1 MLSDVIKDE
10 IQNAYRQIL
19 TQKSLRARAG
29 QRVMIAEI
37 AKALSAIETGGP
49 DIDKDSSAEKEAAPE
64 SPPNAPIIVIEAGTG
79 TGKTLAY
86 VLGTLPLARHLGKKV
101 VLATATV
108 ALQEQVSLRDL
119 PDILQHSGLSFSYV
133 LAKGRGRYLCLSRLD
148 QLLRGNASQDAML
161 ELFGE
166 FLDSPNDSNQTLY
179 EDMLEK
185 ISAGQWQGDRDD
197 WQGIVSD
204 RDWAPVT
211 VESGQ
216 CAGQKCSN
224 YSRCFFYKAREQVQ
238 KVDCVIANHDL
249 VLVDLALGGGV
260 ILPDPQNTIYI
271 FDEAHHLPGKTNQHF
286 SSSTRLRS
294 TLAWL
299 DASARTLKKLMA
311 DSRLQDNGVIAREC
325 ADLDTL
331 IRATSEALGHVLMM
345 LEPMYSDHQ
354 QKLGEPKANESR
366 QQDGQDTMTFA
377 LGVIP
382 ESLQEQSRQLG
393 SRFTVLGRSL
403 REITVVLKRQMEEA
417 DTLPARQQAELWF
430 PVIGGMVSRSDSNEK
445 LWQAFAR
452 PDNPGDA
459 PAARWL
465 SAINAGMSTGSPGSY
480 RKDVSSSQ
488 QDPIDFQLSCSPVLA
503 AQTLIEHLWQRCA
516 GAVLTSATL
525 SALGTFDVLA
535 MRAGLPAQTVYHRI
549 SSPFDYAN
557 AATLIIP
564 KLNCDPADTRAHTAA
579 IVSLL
584 PKVLNLNEASLM
596 LFSSRRQMLDV
607 LDSLSA
613 DLRSV
618 ILCQDDYQKAQL
630 LTLHRQ
636 RVDANEPSIIF
647 GLASFAEGVDLP
659 GRYCEH
665 VLIAKI
671 PFSVPNDPI
680 EATLAQWIEQQGRNA
695 FTTLSVPEASF
706 KLVQAAGRLLRSET
720 DSGRITVF
728 DERLVSKFYG
738 KSILASLPPFT
749 REIFPRWLSLPGADN
764 SAS

>member
-1 MLSDVIKDE
+1 MLSDQIKDE

-19 TQKSLRARAG
+19 TQKSLRARSG
-29 QRVMIAEI
+29 QRLMIAEI
-37 AKALSAIETGGP
+37 AKALSAIQSP
-49 DIDKDSSAEKEAAPE
+49 SAEIEDHFPKMADTSTDTA
-64 SPPNAPIIVIEAGTG
+64 SDIPIVVVEAGTG

-119 PDILQHSGLSFSYV
+119 PDILMHSGLSFSYV

-148 QLLRGNASQDAML
+148 QLLRGNASHDAML

-166 FLDSPNDSNQTLY
+166 LLDSPTDNNLALY
-179 EDMLEK
+179 ELMLEK

-224 YSRCFFYKAREQVQ
+224 FSRCFFYKAREQVQ

-260 ILPDPQNTIYI
+260 ILPDPQDTIYI

-286 SSSTRLRS
+286 SSTTRLRS
-294 TLAWL
+294 TLGWL
-299 DASARTLKKLMA
+299 DSSARTLKKLMA
-311 DSRLQDNGVIAREC
+311 DGRLPESAVIGREC
-325 ADLDTL
+325 ADLDPL
-331 IRATSEALGHVLMM
+331 IRATSEELGQALMM
-345 LEPMYSDHQ
+345 LEPMYTDHQ
-354 QKLGEPKANESR
+354 RATGESRSNEGR
-366 QQDGQDTMTFA
+366 QQDGQETMTFE
-377 LGVIP
+377 LGVVP
-382 ESLQEQSRQLG
+382 DALQEQSRQLG
-393 SRFTVLGRSL
+393 SRFTVLSRGL
-403 REITVVLKRQMEEA
+403 RDISAVLRRQMEEA
-417 DTLPARQQAELWF
+417 DTLPGRQQAELWF
-430 PVIGGMVSRSDSNEK
+430 PVIGGMVARSESNEK

-452 PDNPGDA
+452 ADVSGEA

-465 SAINAGMSTGSPGSY
+465 SAINPGNVPGSAGAFK
-480 RKDVSSSQ
+480 RDFNPSHQEPS
-488 QDPIDFQLSCSPVLA
+488 DFQLSCSPVLA

-557 AATLIIP
+557 AAKLIIP
-564 KLNCDPADTRAHTAA
+564 RLNCDPADARAHTAA
-579 IVSLL
+579 IVALL

-596 LFSSRRQMLDV
+596 LFSSRRQMMDV
-607 LDSLSA
+607 LEGVSA
-613 DLRSV
+613 ELRAV

-636 RVDANEPSIIF
+636 RVDAGEPSIIF

-671 PFSVPNDPI
+671 PFSVP
-680 EATLAQWIEQQGRNA
+680 
-695 FTTLSVPEASF
+695 
-706 KLVQAAGRLLRSET
+706 
-720 DSGRITVF
+720 
-728 DERLVSKFYG
+728 
-738 KSILASLPPFT
+738 
-749 REIFPRWLSLPGADN
+749 
-764 SAS
+764 